1 MKKLNWGMLGTG
13 WIAHEMGEA
22 LQRVNGEI
30 YACCARSIESAEKY
44 AKEVVSLPM
53 FYGITSE
60 DVDRVI
66 KAVNEYEPKRVLK
79 R

>member
-1 MKKLNWGMLGTG
+1 MHKQPEQAERN
-13 WIAHEMGEA
+13 
-22 LQRVNGEI
+22 N
-30 YACCARSIESAEKY
+30 ESLPIAEKY
-44 AKEVVSLPM
+44 AKEVVRLPM